1 MLNKPF
7 TTYMIV
13 FPVKTQTIVGKS
25 HVKNQADEINST
37 PLYIVLGALCVCIVH
52 VTIVL
57 LVVYIFKIR

>member
-13 FPVKTQTIVGKS
+13 FPVKTQTIVEKS

-37 PLYIVLGALCVCIVH
+37 PLYIVLGALCVCIV
-52 VTIVL
+52 TIVL